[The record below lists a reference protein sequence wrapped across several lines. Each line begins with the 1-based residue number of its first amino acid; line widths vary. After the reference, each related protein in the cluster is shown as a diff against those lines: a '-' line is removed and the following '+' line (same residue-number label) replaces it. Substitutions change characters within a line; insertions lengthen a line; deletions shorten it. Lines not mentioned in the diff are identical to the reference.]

1 MRKTCALM
9 FAVAMAA
16 AGATANAA
24 PGPYSSRA
32 SLEAA
37 ARAGNVEAKWEIASA
52 YANAGQLT
60 IAWRWI
66 EQENPELHP
75 ERRYFK
81 AWLAWRIGSP
91 AQALATLPAECSD
104 GPCHKLKAN
113 AYLDIGLAEQAMAE
127 LALWHSG
134 AGKANQAALPWLLS
148 ACLIAGDFASFD
160 RWNDAANWRDDP
172 AYASYRPSLISLGKS
187 RASLAQQQP

>member
-1 MRKTCALM
+1 MKKSCVLM
-9 FAVAMAA
+9 FAMVAAMAGA
-16 AGATANAA
+16 HASGAT
-24 PGPYSSRA
+24 GPYSSRA
-32 SLEAA
+32 ALEAA
-37 ARAGNVEAKWEIASA
+37 ARAGDVAAKWDIASA

-113 AYLDIGLAEQAMAE
+113 AYIDIGLAEQAIKE
-127 LALWHSG
+127 LELWHAGGRG
-134 AGKANQAALPWLLS
+134 ANPAALPWLLS
-148 ACLIAGDFASFD
+148 ACLIAGDFSAFD

-172 AYASYRPSLISLGKS
+172 AYEAYRASLISLGKS
-187 RASLAQQQP
+187 RASLALQRP